1 MAQESE
7 ELIEAARH
15 RMKFV
20 TESKMPFAN
29 QRCPVTGGLQTICHY
44 GFTERQ
50 AEITI
55 GLRHIKVELM
65 AKPLRITTR

>member
-7 ELIEAARH
+7 ELVEAARH

-29 QRCPVTGGLQTICHY
+29 QRRPVTSSLKTICDS
-44 GFTERQ
+44 GFIERE
-50 AEITI
+50 AEINKVW
-55 GLRHIKVELM
+55 RHIKVELM
-65 AKPLRITTR
+65 AEPLLITTC

>member
-1 MAQESE
+1 
-7 ELIEAARH
+7 
-15 RMKFV
+15 MKFV

-29 QRCPVTGGLQTICHY
+29 QRRPVTSSLKTICHS

-55 GLRHIKVELM
+55 VWSNIQVELM
-65 AKPLRITTR
+65 AEPLRITTR